1 MEMVLQRIIMLQ
13 ASLTRT
19 KAKIISLSV
28 FKRLHVS
35 IDCILNY
42 HWYCIRIIKRLQK
55 CKKFLLKTQ
64 WKRVYTQ
71 FLDSNKIIKKI
82 YKTANEIG
90 SIVNKPADHSQVL
103 PRPKVCSLQNAIE
116 VNIDGKL
123 FCLAH
128 LGQRKHKDALQLCHS
143 LNATLPLP
151 TSIKEHNHFI
161 ESFRRL
167 RIEKKLNDLSTK
179 IVLDVHRLS
188 HKGRVSLFL
197 RGPVD

>member
-1 MEMVLQRIIMLQ
+1 MH
-13 ASLTRT
+13 S
-19 KAKIISLSV
+19 
-28 FKRLHVS
+28 
-35 IDCILNY
+35 
-42 HWYCIRIIKRLQK
+42 
-55 CKKFLLKTQ
+55 
-64 WKRVYTQ
+64 
-71 FLDSNKIIKKI
+71 LDSNKVIEKI
-82 YKTANEIG
+82 YKKADETD
-90 SIVNKPADHSQVL
+90 SIVVKPANQSQL
-103 PRPKVCSLQNAIE
+103 LSRPKVCSLKNAIE
-116 VNIDGKL
+116 VNSDGKL

-128 LGQRKHKDALQLCHS
+128 LGQRKHKDALQLCQS

-151 TSIKEHNHFI
+151 TSITEHNHFI